1 MSEPRLTEQAEADLD
16 ELWAYIAANNP
27 DAADRMVDAVPA
39 SGGMHARFPGMGLS
53 REDLRPGLRCFVVS
67 PYVIFYRPAEDTI
80 EVLRILHGARDIRRL
95 IEPGNRILIA

>member
-27 DAADRMVDAVPA
+27 DAADRMVDALLE
-39 SGGMHARFPGMGLS
+39 SSRMHARFPGRGQS

-67 PYVIFYRPAEDTI
+67 PYVGF
-80 EVLRILHGARDIRRL
+80 
-95 IEPGNRILIA
+95 